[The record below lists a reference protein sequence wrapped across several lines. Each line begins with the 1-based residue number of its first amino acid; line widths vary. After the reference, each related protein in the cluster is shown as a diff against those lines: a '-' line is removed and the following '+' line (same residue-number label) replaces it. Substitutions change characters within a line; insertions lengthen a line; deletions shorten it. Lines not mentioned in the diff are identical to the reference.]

1 MNNYFCGWY
10 FKCQNKEQTLA
21 LIPAV
26 HSFNGKRSASLQL
39 ISNDGYWQ
47 IPLSYRRM
55 QVDKRR
61 PIALYEPGYFSPG
74 GISLHLTTP
83 RLAISGELFFADF
96 TPLKYDIMGPFHFVP
111 FMECR
116 HNIFS
121 MRHKVNGEMH
131 INNTSYQFNNSL
143 GYIEGDRGHSF
154 PKHYLWSHCFFADGS
169 VMLSV
174 AHIPLGPIQFTGII
188 AVVMLGG
195 KEYRLA
201 TYLGAKVVSLQNRE
215 VVIRQGDLTLTVA
228 LLKGAPFPLRAP
240 ILGQMSRTI
249 QESTACVAY
258 YHLAKGK
265 KTLLEFQ
272 SARASFEYEY
282 PS

>member
-10 FKCQNKEQTLA
+10 FKCQNKKQTLA

-26 HSFNGKRSASLQL
+26 HSFNGKPGASLQ
-39 ISNDGYWQ
+39 IINDDGYWQ

-55 QVDKRR
+55 QIDKHK
-61 PIALYEPGYFSPG
+61 PFAFYEPCYFSPK
-74 GISLHLTTP
+74 GIRLNLSTP
-83 RLAISGELFFADF
+83 RLQISGELSFADF
-96 TPLKYDIMGPFHFVP
+96 TPIRYDIMGPFHFVP
-111 FMECR
+111 LMECR

-121 MRHKVNGEMH
+121 MRHKVNGEMR
-131 INNTSYQFNNSL
+131 INNTSYHFNNSL

-169 VMLSV
+169 IMLSV
-174 AHIPLGPIQFTGII
+174 AHIPLGFIQFTGII
-188 AVVMLGG
+188 AVIMLAG

-201 TYLGAKVVSLQNRE
+201 TYLGAKVVSLQNRK
-215 VVIRQGDLTLTVA
+215 VVICQGDLTLTVS
-228 LLKGAPFPLRAP
+228 LLKGSPFPLRAP
-240 ILGQMSRTI
+240 VLGQMSRTI
-249 QESTACVAY
+249 QESASCAAY
-258 YHLAKGK
+258 YHLSKGG

-272 SARASFEYEY
+272 SSRASFEYEY